1 MTYMFSCWDLRLAQV
16 GEAGSQLGAG
26 EPILTGPT
34 SRSAGPRGPHAP
46 PSPGEDQGRRNWRE
60 TFHLYIEVTAKGGP
74 TPGSSRPFRVRS
86 VSKGAGRTAGHP
98 ASTSQALIPGAPPS
112 SVLAGRLRSLGW
124 APSSAGRP
132 VPSPGL
138 QSGHGPSW
146 PRAGYTS
153 QPFAGKEFLTWH
165 EAKQF
170 TKTKWDACCSL
181 SAKGKE
187 HLPSHPSGSVAW
199 GAVTPVPARAH
210 R

>member
-124 APSSAGRP
+124 EARPLPWSSGWTWTQLAPSW
-132 VPSPGL
+132 L
-138 QSGHGPSW
+138 
-146 PRAGYTS
+146 
-153 QPFAGKEFLTWH
+153 
-165 EAKQF
+165 
-170 TKTKWDACCSL
+170 
-181 SAKGKE
+181 
-187 HLPSHPSGSVAW
+187 HLPTLCWEGIFDLA
-199 GAVTPVPARAH
+199 
-210 R
+210 